1 MKRPSFQFYPAD
13 WRKDTALQFCSLAAR
28 GLWVEMMC
36 IAHECDPY
44 GYLRV
49 NGKPMTTAQIARL
62 AGIGE
67 RECNKL
73 LQELFEAGVP
83 STGGDGAIYSR
94 RMVRDET
101 VREKRAAGGN
111 KGAEFG
117 SKGASFGSKGGRP
130 AKQKPPEE
138 TPLDTNVRGV
148 SDHTIKPPIK
158 PPPSSS
164 SSSSSSSSEHL
175 IAHGVVNSAGC
186 TAAGLVCAR
195 LRQEARMA
203 DMNPSHPKLI
213 AMLDSGFT
221 SDEIVSA
228 GTEAVSKGKGFLY
241 ALAIAEGRRRDAAAI
256 VPLPSARASPHM
268 SHADKSKL
276 AAARAIFGTEIE
288 GNQNEQSS
296 RIIDVTPTFAPLLG
310 G

>member
-44 GYLRV
+44 GYLCV
-49 NGKPMTTAQIARL
+49 NGKPMTKAQIARL

-83 STGGDGAIYSR
+83 STGDDGAIYSR

-101 VREKRAAGGN
+101 VREKRAAGG
-111 KGAEFG
+111 KEGAEFG
-117 SKGASFGSKGGRP
+117 YKGASFGSKGGRP
-130 AKQKPPEE
+130 AKQKTSEE

-148 SDHTIKPPIK
+148 SEPPIK

-164 SSSSSSSSEHL
+164 SSSSSSEPP
-175 IAHGVVNSAGC
+175 IAHSVVNSSGV

-195 LRQEARMA
+195 LHQEARMA
-203 DMNPSHPKLI
+203 DMNPSHPKLL
-213 AMLDSGFT
+213 AMLSAGLT

-256 VPLPSARASPHM
+256 VPLPNARASPHM
-268 SHADKSKL
+268 SHSDKSKL
-276 AAARAIFGTEIE
+276 AAARAIFGTDVE